1 MGKISSA
8 DETGNLCMKEKRTL
22 FSISA
27 LPPMGII
34 QLRALIK
41 QHYLF
46 SILTGISIF
55 LFFFELGS
63 RSFEVRDVHR
73 FAEIAQEMLQNGNW
87 LILYKHDEIYM
98 NKPPMFMWLIALF
111 SSPGQHVTPLTARLP
126 GAIAGLASILITFS
140 FVKKFS
146 NKRAAFIAGVVLAT
160 TQRYFW
166 YGRTSIPDML
176 FTAFIMLALYS
187 FYLGYRHKKDFYIG
201 VHFFTFLATLTK
213 GPLAIIFIFGI
224 IAIFLALQRDIR
236 AMKEMKWQ
244 WGIILFVTITGLCFA
259 FCLKVGF
266 EPFIATIKREF
277 LTRVNDPITHSEP
290 FYYYFVNIWTD
301 FLPWSL
307 FIPFAVIFA
316 YKKWREGDDFITLTF
331 CWTILIFVFLC
342 TSKAK
347 HSRYMLPLYPAFS
360 IILASLIDDTLKRS
374 VLNFSWLQ
382 VSVRWIIFVMG
393 GAGAI
398 LLAAAPTYLLTY
410 SWIGIVISLITLL
423 ILAMVFL
430 FLRWKIGLAN
440 ACFTMCIFVSIVGW
454 GIYIHCLT
462 VHSKEVTFGTKLT
475 DVIKKD
481 IGDLNACDIRGYK
494 LGESLWTVINLSLN
508 ANISLIKNTD
518 ELKTFLNTS
527 EHLLPVCIIEKNTF
541 LDIKNSLAD
550 TTLHT
555 MDICTKKRKVT
566 LVFRRERQTNPAFHQ
581 EWQGI
586 KEEGNPR

>member
-1 MGKISSA
+1 
-8 DETGNLCMKEKRTL
+8 
-22 FSISA
+22 
-27 LPPMGII
+27 MGII
-34 QLRALIK
+34 QLRAFIK
-41 QHYLF
+41 KHYLF

-63 RSFEVRDVHR
+63 RSFEVWNVHR

-87 LILYKHDEIYM
+87 LIPYKHGEIYM
-98 NKPPMFMWLIALF
+98 NKPPMFMWPIALF

-126 GAIAGLASILITFS
+126 GAIAGLASTLITFS
-140 FVKKFS
+140 FVEKFS
-146 NKRAAFIAGVVLAT
+146 NKRTAFIAAVVLAT

-166 YGRTSIPDML
+166 YGRTSIPDIL
-176 FTAFIMLALYS
+176 FTTFIMLALYS
-187 FYLGYRHKKDFYIG
+187 FYIGYRQKKDFYIG

-244 WGIILFVTITGLCFA
+244 WGIILFITTTGLCFA

-316 YKKWREGDDFITLTF
+316 YKKWREGDDFITFTF

-347 HSRYMLPLYPAFS
+347 HSRYMLPLYPAFL
-360 IILASLIDDTLKRS
+360 IIIASLIDDTLKRS
-374 VLNFSWLQ
+374 VLNFSWLR

-393 GAGAI
+393 CRSRSNPPCCCTCLPPYVFRDWNI
-398 LLAAAPTYLLTY
+398 HIPYHTPYL
-410 SWIGIVISLITLL
+410 SRGIFIPPLEDRISQC
-423 ILAMVFL
+423 MFY
-430 FLRWKIGLAN
+430 N
-440 ACFTMCIFVSIVGW
+440 
-454 GIYIHCLT
+454 
-462 VHSKEVTFGTKLT
+462 VH
-475 DVIKKD
+475 
-481 IGDLNACDIRGYK
+481 
-494 LGESLWTVINLSLN
+494 
-508 ANISLIKNTD
+508 
-518 ELKTFLNTS
+518 
-527 EHLLPVCIIEKNTF
+527 VCIDHRMGNIH
-541 LDIKNSLAD
+541 SLPYGSFEGSNFWYK
-550 TTLHT
+550 TNR
-555 MDICTKKRKVT
+555 CNKKRYWRPEC
-566 LVFRRERQTNPAFHQ
+566 L
-581 EWQGI
+581 
-586 KEEGNPR
+586 

>member
-1 MGKISSA
+1 MKKKVTPFNASA
-8 DETGNLCMKEKRTL
+8 
-22 FSISA
+22 I
-27 LPPMGII
+27 PPMRII
-34 QLRALIK
+34 QLRTLTK

-46 SILTGISIF
+46 GMLTGISIF

-63 RSFEVRDVHR
+63 RSFEVRDVRR

-87 LILYKHDEIYM
+87 LIPYKHGEIYM

-111 SSPGQHVTPLTARLP
+111 SSIGQHVTPLTARLP
-126 GAIAGLASILITFS
+126 GAIAGLASTLITFC

-146 NKRAAFIAGVVLAT
+146 SKRTAFIAAVVLAT

-166 YGRTSIPDML
+166 YGRTSLPDML
-176 FTAFIMLALYS
+176 FTTFIMLALYS
-187 FYLGYRHKKDFYIG
+187 FYLGYKQKKAFYIG

-224 IAIFLALQRDIR
+224 IAAFLALQRNLR
-236 AMKEMKWQ
+236 AMKEMKWR
-244 WGIILFVTITGLCFA
+244 WGIILFITITGLCFA

-307 FIPFAVIFA
+307 FIPVAVIFA
-316 YKKWREGDDFITLTF
+316 YKKWREGDDFITFTF

-347 HSRYMLPLYPAFS
+347 HPRYMLPLYPAFS
-360 IILASLIDDTLKRS
+360 IVTASLIADTLKRT
-374 VLNFSWLQ
+374 VMIFSWLQ
-382 VSVRWIIFVMG
+382 VSVRWIIFVMAG
-393 GAGAI
+393 GGAI
-398 LLAAAPTYLLTY
+398 LLAVVPAYLFTY
-410 SWIGIVISLITLL
+410 SWIGIFISLITLI
-423 ILAMVFL
+423 ILAGGFL
-430 FLRWKIGLAN
+430 SLRWKTGFAN
-440 ACFTMCIFVSIVGW
+440 ACFAMCMFASIIGW

-475 DVIKKD
+475 DVIKKG
-481 IGDLNACDIRGYK
+481 IGDLNVCDIRGYK

-508 ANISLIKNTD
+508 TNISLIKNIN

-527 EHLLPVCIIEKNTF
+527 ERLPVCIIEKNTF

-566 LVFRRERQTNPAFHQ
+566 LIFKRKRQINPAFSS

-586 KEEGNPR
+586 EEEGDHR